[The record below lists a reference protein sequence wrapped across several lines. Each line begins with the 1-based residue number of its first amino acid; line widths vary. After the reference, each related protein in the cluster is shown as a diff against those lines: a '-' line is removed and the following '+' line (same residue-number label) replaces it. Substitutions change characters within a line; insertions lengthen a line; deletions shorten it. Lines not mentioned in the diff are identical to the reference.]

1 MQANRQITREFDT
14 LRLCIREHD
23 GLPEQVVLPE
33 YPGELQYLD
42 FSDEPA
48 PRAAAERWVGDQLGK
63 RENLH
68 DGPLWFCVV
77 FRLGQDHHLWVQ
89 YTSHL
94 VMDGFTGTMLA
105 QRLASLYN
113 AYVSGQ
119 EPEPAAYGSVLELV
133 TLEQE
138 YRASD
143 RYRRDREYWMQHLSN
158 VPPAVTLAKPGEQH
172 SAGLLRATGEFSP
185 ETVLRLRALG
195 EAHGASLPQTL
206 IALIAAYYHR
216 YTGAED
222 LVMAMPVTG
231 RVGARYRQV
240 PGLAANAIYLRLAM
254 RPSQPFYALFPHV
267 SSVVRHGLRHQQYR
281 VEDVRRDLG
290 MFANMQRIARLAVN
304 IEAFDYG
311 LHFGQAQAVPH
322 NLCNGLA
329 DDLTIFCY
337 ERGNGMA
344 LRFDL
349 DANPALYDREELA
362 EHCRR
367 LILLADSILEAP
379 ERPLG
384 GLLDI
389 MGTQERCRLLWECN
403 ATAMPLPAMSTL
415 PHQLLERHASI
426 PAGIVV
432 QCDERTLDDA
442 QVCELAARMAARW
455 IADGIKPGDVIA
467 VALPRSEQLLLV
479 LLAVMWSGAAYL
491 PLDPDGPLLRNRHML
506 DDAAAIGLVCEPVL
520 RDTLLLDAMVWLDP
534 CPADLP
540 APIAPLATPEGTAY
554 VLYTS
559 GSTGAPKGVEISH
572 RSLLN
577 FLFAMRHELGLR
589 PRDRVLAVTTVT
601 FDIAGLELYLPL
613 LVGARV
619 VIAQGAITQD
629 PRGLAR
635 LIAQA
640 QVNVIQATPSLWR
653 ILLANDDL
661 PLDKVHALVGG
672 EALGTELATRLL
684 ARVGRLTQMYG
695 PTETTIWST
704 IMPLQLTDAP
714 RPPIGRPIA
723 NTWVYVLDP
732 QQQLLPTG
740 AVGELYIGG
749 AGVAKGYR
757 GKPQLTSERFVPDPF
772 VADGSRMYR
781 TGDQVRLRPDGVLE
795 FIGRIDDQLKIR
807 GHRIEPREIEEA
819 LQRHP
824 QVAQAVVVGHRDH
837 DETMQLLAYVVAL
850 PEQSVDVDALRQY
863 LQACLP
869 SAMLPSR
876 WMSLPA
882 LPLTTTGKLD
892 RKALPAPDAPPP
904 REHVPPRDPIEQQLA
919 TMVEDILGISGVGVH
934 DSFLSTLPHQ
944 LLERHA
950 SIPAGIV
957 VQCDERTLDDA
968 QVCELAARMAARWI
982 ADGIKPG
989 DVIAVALPRSEQLLL
1004 VLLAVMWSGAAYL
1017 PLDPDG
1023 PLLRNRHMLDD
1034 AAAIGL
1040 VCEPVLRDTLLLDAM
1055 VWLDPCPADLP
1066 APIAPLATP
1075 EGTAYVLYTS
1085 GSTGAPKGVEIS
1097 HRSLLNFLFAM
1108 RHELGLRP
1116 RDRVLAV
1123 TTVTFDI
1130 AGLELYLPLLVG
1142 ARVVIAQGAITQDPR
1157 GLARLI
1163 AQAQVNVIQAT
1174 PSLWRILLANDD
1186 LPLDKVHALVG
1197 GEALGT
1203 ELATRL
1209 LARVGRLT
1217 QMYGPT
1223 ETTIWSTIMPL
1234 QLTDAPRPPIGRP
1247 IANTWV
1253 YVLDPQQQL
1262 LPTGAVGELYI
1273 GGAGV
1278 AKGYRG
1284 KPQLTSERFVPD
1296 PFVADGSRMYR
1307 TGDQVR
1313 LRPDG
1318 VLEFIGRIDDQL
1330 KIRGHRIE
1338 PREIEE
1344 ALQRHPQV
1352 AQAVVVGHRDHDE
1365 TMQLL
1370 AYVVALP
1377 EQSVDVD
1384 ALRQYLQAC
1393 LPSAML
1399 PSRWMSLPA
1408 LPLTTTGKL
1417 DRKALPAP
1425 DAPPPRE
1432 HVPPRDPIEQ
1442 QLATMV
1448 EDILGISGVGVHDSF
1463 FELGVDSLGA
1473 AQMAARFPQVFGIEL
1488 PLVTLLN
1495 EPTIAGLAEVIRRN
1509 AQLHSDPL
1517 ASVLTLREG
1526 EVGTPALFCIHP
1538 VMGMSWSYATLLS
1551 QLDPRWPVVLLQS
1564 PGLADSSYRPD
1575 SIEAIARDYL
1585 ARMRSVQPHG
1595 PYRLVGWSLGGLIA
1609 HAIAAELRAV
1619 GESVELLALL
1629 DSYPLAPQ
1637 DAQADEI
1644 ISITT
1649 ALRVLDVEL
1658 APGTPLP
1665 TTMAELA
1672 KVLCDH
1678 YGLLSFPLA
1687 RQLLE
1692 QQHDLV
1698 LNIGELIQHHLHLA
1712 CHHRP
1717 TAIDVDVL
1725 FVEATRRPDVGMD
1738 ATDLIDH
1745 HPQRWQELV
1754 RSLHV
1759 EAFDTDHYG
1768 ILSLAHVGRLAKLL
1782 HASVAQPA
1790 TRAVLAPG
1798 PVSTPTSDGVVEH
1811 V

>member
-1 MQANRQITREFDT
+1 MHADTPSSFPLTRAQRGLWVGSKLQVDKMLMLSEALELFGPLDPTLLLQANRQITREFDV
-14 LRLCIREHD
+14 LRLCIHEQN
-23 GLPEQVVLPE
+23 GLPEQIVLPE

-63 RENLH
+63 RENLR

-113 AYVSGQ
+113 AYAFGQ

-143 RYRRDREYWMQHLSN
+143 RYRRDREYWMQQLSN
-158 VPPAVTLAKPGEQH
+158 LPPAVTLAKPGEQN

-195 EAHGASLPQTL
+195 AAHGASLPQTL
-206 IALIAAYYHR
+206 IALVAAYYHR

-240 PGLAANAIYLRLAM
+240 PGLAANAIYLRLTM
-254 RPSQPFYALFPHV
+254 RPNQPFHALFPHV

-311 LHFGQAQAVPH
+311 LRFGEAQAVPH

-367 LILLADSILEAP
+367 LSLLADAILDAP
-379 ERPLG
+379 ERPLA
-384 GLLDI
+384 LLDI
-389 MGTQERCRLLWECN
+389 LGTQERCRLLWECN
-403 ATAMPLPAMSTL
+403 ATAMPLPIMATL
-415 PHQLLERHASI
+415 PHQLLERYASM

-442 QVCELAARMAARW
+442 QVCELAARIAARW

-491 PLDPDGPLLRNRHML
+491 PLDPDGPLVRNRHML

-520 RDTLLLDAMVWLDP
+520 RDTLLLDGMVWLDP

-559 GSTGAPKGVEISH
+559 GSTGIPKGVEISH

-577 FLFAMRHELGLR
+577 FLFAMRHDLGLR
-589 PRDRVLAVTTVT
+589 PRDRMLAVTTVT

-619 VIAQGAITQD
+619 VIAQGAITHD

-640 QVNVIQATPSLWR
+640 QVSVIQATPSLWR

-672 EALGTELATRLL
+672 EALGAELATRLL
-684 ARVGRLTQMYG
+684 ARVGRLTQLYG
-695 PTETTIWST
+695 PTESTIWST

-714 RPPIGRPIA
+714 HPPIGRPIA
-723 NTWVYVLDP
+723 NTRVYVLDP

-757 GKPQLTSERFVPDPF
+757 GKPQLTSERFVCDPF
-772 VADGSRMYR
+772 VGDGSRMYR

-807 GHRIEPREIEEA
+807 GHRIEPREIENA
-819 LQRHP
+819 LQQHP

-837 DETMQLLAYVVAL
+837 DGTMQLLAYVVAL
-850 PEQSVDVDALRQY
+850 PEQSVEVDALRQY

-882 LPLTTTGKLD
+882 LPLTATGKLD
-892 RKALPAPDAPPP
+892 RKALPVPDAPPP

-919 TMVEDILGISGVGVH
+919 AMVEDILGIN
-934 DSFLSTLPHQ
+934 
-944 LLERHA
+944 
-950 SIPAGIV
+950 GI
-957 VQCDERTLDDA
+957 
-968 QVCELAARMAARWI
+968 
-982 ADGIKPG
+982 
-989 DVIAVALPRSEQLLL
+989 
-1004 VLLAVMWSGAAYL
+1004 
-1017 PLDPDG
+1017 
-1023 PLLRNRHMLDD
+1023 
-1034 AAAIGL
+1034 
-1040 VCEPVLRDTLLLDAM
+1040 
-1055 VWLDPCPADLP
+1055 
-1066 APIAPLATP
+1066 
-1075 EGTAYVLYTS
+1075 
-1085 GSTGAPKGVEIS
+1085 
-1097 HRSLLNFLFAM
+1097 
-1108 RHELGLRP
+1108 
-1116 RDRVLAV
+1116 
-1123 TTVTFDI
+1123 
-1130 AGLELYLPLLVG
+1130 
-1142 ARVVIAQGAITQDPR
+1142 
-1157 GLARLI
+1157 
-1163 AQAQVNVIQAT
+1163 
-1174 PSLWRILLANDD
+1174 
-1186 LPLDKVHALVG
+1186 
-1197 GEALGT
+1197 
-1203 ELATRL
+1203 
-1209 LARVGRLT
+1209 
-1217 QMYGPT
+1217 
-1223 ETTIWSTIMPL
+1223 
-1234 QLTDAPRPPIGRP
+1234 
-1247 IANTWV
+1247 
-1253 YVLDPQQQL
+1253 
-1262 LPTGAVGELYI
+1262 
-1273 GGAGV
+1273 
-1278 AKGYRG
+1278 
-1284 KPQLTSERFVPD
+1284 
-1296 PFVADGSRMYR
+1296 
-1307 TGDQVR
+1307 
-1313 LRPDG
+1313 
-1318 VLEFIGRIDDQL
+1318 
-1330 KIRGHRIE
+1330 
-1338 PREIEE
+1338 
-1344 ALQRHPQV
+1344 
-1352 AQAVVVGHRDHDE
+1352 
-1365 TMQLL
+1365 
-1370 AYVVALP
+1370 
-1377 EQSVDVD
+1377 
-1384 ALRQYLQAC
+1384 
-1393 LPSAML
+1393 
-1399 PSRWMSLPA
+1399 
-1408 LPLTTTGKL
+1408 
-1417 DRKALPAP
+1417 
-1425 DAPPPRE
+1425 
-1432 HVPPRDPIEQ
+1432 
-1442 QLATMV
+1442 
-1448 EDILGISGVGVHDSF
+1448 GVHDSF

-1473 AQMAARFPQVFGIEL
+1473 AQMAARFPQMFGIEL

-1495 EPTIAGLAEVIRRN
+1495 EPTIAGVAEVIRRN

-1517 ASVLTLREG
+1517 ASALTLREG

-1575 SIEAIARDYL
+1575 SIEAIAHDYL

-1609 HAIAAELRAV
+1609 HAIAAELRAA
-1619 GESVELLALL
+1619 GELVELLALL
-1629 DSYPLAPQ
+1629 DSYPLPPQ
-1637 DAQADEI
+1637 DAQADDM
-1644 ISITT
+1644 ISIPA

-1717 TAIDVDVL
+1717 SAIDVDVL
-1725 FVEATRRPDVGMD
+1725 FVEATRRPDIGMD

-1745 HPQRWQELV
+1745 RPQVWQELV
-1754 RSLHV
+1754 RSLRV

-1782 HASVAQPA
+1782 QASVALP
-1790 TRAVLAPG
+1790 TRGSVLDSGSTPT
-1798 PVSTPTSDGVVEH
+1798 PTPTPTSDGVAEYA
-1811 V
+1811 